1 MTGTEGSATTILSAD
16 TVSAIQ
22 NIFTGA
28 AGQLAG
34 MLQPIM
40 TAGIVIVLGITAFAV
55 GKRLFMKSV
64 H

>member
-1 MTGTEGSATTILSAD
+1 MDEAALT
-16 TVSAIQ
+16 AIQ
-22 NIFTGA
+22 GIFVSA

-40 TAGIVIVLGITAFAV
+40 TAGIVIVLGITAFSV
-55 GKRLFMKSV
+55 GKRLFTKSV